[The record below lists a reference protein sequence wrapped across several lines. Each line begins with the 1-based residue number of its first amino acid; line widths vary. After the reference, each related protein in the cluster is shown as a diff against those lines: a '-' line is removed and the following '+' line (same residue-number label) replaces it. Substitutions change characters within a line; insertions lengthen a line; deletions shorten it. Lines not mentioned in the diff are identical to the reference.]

1 MRIRF
6 IFLITPLPI
15 LPYLHHCLM
24 ADSVV
29 HRTERDM
36 IFRNGPILG
45 AIDALLA
52 LTEPH
57 HGLVRARKALA
68 QRRPQSILRAV
79 AVGVP
84 GMALRGIPRGRIA
97 AVLVGEGADAEDA
110 AQQGPAERHVGHE
123 DGGGEL
129 ADVPVQ
135 EDGAVWDGEVVVPVE
150 DRCEDDKASQAEDS
164 AENNFPMPC

>member
-6 IFLITPLPI
+6 IFLIAPLPI
-15 LPYLHHCLM
+15 LPHLHHRLM
-24 ADSVV
+24 PDLVA
-29 HRTERDM
+29 HRAERDM
-36 IFRNGPILG
+36 IFGNGPVLA

-57 HGLVRARKALA
+57 HGLVRAREALA

-84 GMALRGIPRGRIA
+84 GMALRGIPGGRIA

-110 AQQGPAERHVGHE
+110 AQQGPAERDVGDE

-135 EDGAVWDGEVVVPVE
+135 EDGAVRDGEVVVSVE
-150 DRCEDDKASQAEDS
+150 DRREDDKASQAEDT
-164 AENNFPMPC
+164 AENEFPVPC